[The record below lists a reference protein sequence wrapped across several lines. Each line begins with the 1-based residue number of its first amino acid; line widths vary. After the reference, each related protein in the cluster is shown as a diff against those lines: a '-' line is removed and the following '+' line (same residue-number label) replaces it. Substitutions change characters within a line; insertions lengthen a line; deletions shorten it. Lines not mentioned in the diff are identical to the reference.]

1 MSDRLKSARRS
12 ALKALQFLVQAGLM
26 VQVVD
31 DGVDNG
37 KNGNGNGNGNKN
49 RNKKK
54 RKRIGD
60 DDGYGDE
67 EGDGDGDGDGDGY
80 GDGDEVCYEQVGTHI
95 FRSEELNCI
104 VRSGFFYIDESIFCD
119 GDHISI
125 EGFR

>member
-31 DGVDNG
+31 DGVDDNG
-37 KNGNGNGNGNKN
+37 KNGNGNGNGNK
-49 RNKKK
+49 KK

-60 DDGYGDE
+60 DDGDE
-67 EGDGDGDGDGDGY
+67 EGDGDGDGDEDE
-80 GDGDEVCYEQVGTHI
+80 DGDEVCYEQVGTHI